1 MLVGGVHVGKLADVT
16 DVIVKRSSMSNEV
29 EFDGFGTVTDNVFS
43 VGNCTLPGV
52 EVSQ

>member
-43 VGNCTLPGV
+43 VGNCALPGV